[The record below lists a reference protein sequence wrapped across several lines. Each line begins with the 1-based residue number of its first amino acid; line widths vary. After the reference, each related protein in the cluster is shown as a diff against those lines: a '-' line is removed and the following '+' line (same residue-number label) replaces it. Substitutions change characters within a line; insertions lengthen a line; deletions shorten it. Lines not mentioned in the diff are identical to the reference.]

1 MGCFTVILNAVI
13 FIFVMVSLIRWF
25 EQTIYAVDHRA
36 WKQLGFLILFPFGA
50 WFYPSRIAAGRP
62 TPVPLHEPVRGFGS
76 VPLTPGAPASAP
88 TGPAE
93 AGPPLQVPKPPPMK
107 RKSSI
112 DPAQIAKLKEKMRQQ
127 GMLPP
132 EE

>member
-1 MGCFTVILNAVI
+1 MLLNAVI

-36 WKQLGFLILFPFGA
+36 WKQLGFLILFPFGV

-62 TPVPLHEPVRGFGS
+62 IPVPLHEPVRGFGS
-76 VPLTPGAPASAP
+76 MPKMPQEKPVAPVAP
-88 TGPAE
+88 T
-93 AGPPLQVPKPPPMK
+93 PMVAK
-107 RKSSI
+107 KKKSGI
-112 DPAQIAKLKEKMRQQ
+112 DPEQVAKLKQKMRDQ